1 MGMVWRRP
9 ILVLALGVVMAAP
22 GAVVARAR
30 GQASTRPAATGF
42 MEATPE
48 QIREAIE
55 EAREMAG
62 KMPHG
67 TREFETDHFRVFT
80 DRPAS
85 DQSGIGASLEGSY
98 AAIAKVFG
106 IGESDGVYVGKLP
119 VYVFAER
126 GAYRRFAAKQDH
138 VKESSKTAGY
148 FEAESRYGF
157 GHLVTFVPKGKDE
170 KVVRETWSHV
180 LTHEMTHSFV
190 HRYRSNGAV
199 PTWLN
204 EGLAEF
210 VAAGMYPHVYADNR
224 AIAKDVAVH
233 RRDLA
238 KLFKGNTKRLSYE
251 EYAACQTV
259 VEMLFREDRTKFFG
273 FLTAVKEGTKG
284 EQALKETFGCD
295 YATLADTWRTWVMRH

>member
-1 MGMVWRRP
+1 MMRRRP
-9 ILVLALGVVMAAP
+9 ILALALGVVMAAP
-22 GAVVARAR
+22 AAVVAQAR
-30 GQASTRPAATGF
+30 GHASTRPATSGF

-48 QIREAIE
+48 QIREAVE
-55 EAREMAG
+55 EARETAV

-67 TREFETDHFRVFT
+67 AREFETDHFRVFT

-98 AAIAKVFG
+98 AAVAKVFG
-106 IGESDGVYVGKLP
+106 IGGSEGVYVGKLP

-126 GAYRRFAAKQDH
+126 KDYRRFATKQDH
-138 VKESSKTAGY
+138 LKQSSETAGY
-148 FEAESRYGF
+148 FAAESRYGF
-157 GHLVTFVPKGKDE
+157 GHLVTFVPNGKDQ

-210 VAAGMYPHVYADNR
+210 VAAEMYPHVYADNR
-224 AIAKDVAVH
+224 AIAKDVAVR
-233 RRDLA
+233 RRDMA
-238 KLFKGNTKRLSYE
+238 KLFGGKATKRLSYE
-251 EYAACQTV
+251 EYAASQTV

-273 FLTAVKEGTKG
+273 FLTAVKEGTKA
-284 EQALKETFGCD
+284 EQALKDAFGCD
-295 YATLADTWRTWVMRH
+295 YATLAATWRAWVMRH